1 VQLGKEVAAALSAHR
16 HLRGPFV
23 FCDAD
28 GNRLTNGECKW
39 PLYTACTG
47 ARLRRIGWHVL
58 RHTFGSQLAM
68 QGVAPGAIQKL
79 MGNALASFFDDPER
93 AGAVGAAYRRATPTE
108 STIDAL
114 LARVLDAGVAEA
126 RALAATDPG
135 ALYERLRAQHESDF
149 AFDRVANVGG
159 WMLSLTEARV
169 CAVVS
174 IAEG

>member
-1 VQLGKEVAAALSAHR
+1 MTFDRIHRREFLQRLGLGTASAFALAGGVLGGCGR
-16 HLRGPFV
+16 DRDPLR
-23 FCDAD
+23 
-28 GNRLTNGECKW
+28 
-39 PLYTACTG
+39 
-47 ARLRRIGWHVL
+47 
-58 RHTFGSQLAM
+58 
-68 QGVAPGAIQKL
+68 
-79 MGNALASFFDDPER
+79 NALASFFDDPER